1 MHRLFSVFNQ
11 YEFNTSEKCKLF
23 DVLVSS
29 VLNHSS
35 EIWGLN
41 KAKEIE
47 QIHINFLRKL
57 LCVKRSTNLA
67 GLYGE
72 LERVP
77 LSEIRKI
84 HIFRYWLKLLKT
96 NDNCPYNNQNWAS
109 QIKSMLKNLGLAD
122 LWVNQQF
129 YNISL
134 LEIKQRILDQYYQSW
149 YSNISNSQILA
160 SYSRSKH
167 SFSLE
172 PYLNNI
178 TNRKFKIALSKFRL
192 SSHRLE
198 IERGRYRN
206 TCIPK
211 TDRLCRFCS
220 MNTIENE
227 YHFLLICPLY
237 TDLRRSYLKPYYC
250 HWPTLN

>member
-1 MHRLFSVFNQ
+1 M
-11 YEFNTSEKCKLF
+11 
-23 DVLVSS
+23 
-29 VLNHSS
+29 
-35 EIWGLN
+35 
-41 KAKEIE
+41 
-47 QIHINFLRKL
+47 
-57 LCVKRSTNLA
+57 
-67 GLYGE
+67 
-72 LERVP
+72 
-77 LSEIRKI
+77 IRKI
-84 HIFRYWLKLLKT
+84 HMFRYCLKLLKT
-96 NDNCPYNNQNWAS
+96 NDNCPIKQVYQMLKCDADNNISYNNQNWAS
-109 QIKSMLKNLGLAD
+109 QIKSMLENLGLAD

-129 YNISL
+129 YHISL

-149 YSNISNSQILA
+149 YSNLNNSQRLA
-160 SYSRSKH
+160 SYSRFKH

-206 TCIPK
+206 IPK
-211 TDRLCRFCS
+211 TDRLCQFCS

-237 TDLRRSYLKPYYC
+237 TDLRRNYLKPYYC
-250 HWPTLN
+250 HWPTLNKFDKLMASKNKNEILNLSKFIYFAAKLRDDTEN